1 MNCPFCQG
9 EQSRVVDSRT
19 VGDAIRRRRECEA
32 CQKRYSTLERL
43 DRRMPQVV
51 KKDGKR
57 SAFDLDKV
65 RSGFTIACRKRPVD
79 PKDIDA
85 ALLRIEAR
93 IFAVGE
99 PEISSQDVGRLVLE
113 ELRGMDNVAFL
124 RFASVYLEFDAPE
137 QFLELI
143 QPLLT
148 KKP

>member
-32 CQKRYSTLERL
+32 CQKRFSTLERL

-51 KKDGKR
+51 KKDGSR

-65 RSGFTIACRKRPVD
+65 RSGFGIACRKRPVD

-93 IFAVGE
+93 IFALGE
-99 PEISSQDVGRLVLE
+99 TEISSQRVGRFVLE
-113 ELRGMDNVAFL
+113 ELRGLDDVAFL

-143 QPLLT
+143 QPLLR
-148 KKP
+148 KRS